1 VSTADPNL
9 PILESVVNA
18 LGPLCER
25 FVFVGGCATGL
36 LVTVGGGP
44 PVRATRDVD
53 VIVEV
58 LSLVEYHDLERQLE
72 RAGFRHDLSKDAP
85 ICRWLGGGA
94 MLDVMPTDQKI
105 LGFGNRWYDEA
116 VRTAS
121 LRALPGAQRVRLI
134 AAPVFV
140 ATKLEAF
147 AGRGGGDYLAS
158 HDLEDVI
165 NVVDGRAELVDEV
178 GTSSAGLRDYLAAE
192 LRTLLADPR
201 FVEALPAH
209 LSGDRASQARV
220 PVITERLRRIS
231 ESA

>member
-1 VSTADPNL
+1 VK
-9 PILESVVNA
+9 A

-36 LVTVGGGP
+36 LLTADAGP

-58 LSLVEYHDLERQLE
+58 LSLVEYHELERQLE
-72 RAGFRHDLSKDAP
+72 RAGFSHDLSKGAP
-85 ICRWLGGGA
+85 ICRWLVGGA
-94 MLDVMPTDQKI
+94 MLDVMPTDQAI

-116 VRTAS
+116 IRTAS
-121 LRALPGAQRVRLI
+121 LRALPGGRRVRLI
-134 AAPVFV
+134 GAPVFV

-147 AGRGGGDYLAS
+147 AGRGGGDYMAS

-165 NVVDGRAELVDEV
+165 TVVDGRAELVDEV
-178 GTSSAGLRDYLAAE
+178 GAASAGLRQYLAAQ
-192 LRTLLADPR
+192 LSTLLADPG

-209 LSGDRASQARV
+209 LPGDRASQARV